1 MIDVIVPVLNRPE
14 RVEPLLESLREST
27 FVPLRILFVCSD
39 GDKKEIAAVEKTGE
53 EYLLL
58 DAPPAQ
64 GNYAKK
70 INLGYRSTEN
80 PWLFLASDDLEF
92 KKGWAEVALSRAG
105 ERYHVVGTNDKFN
118 AFVRQGTLATH
129 SLIRRT
135 YVDDP
140 GASLDG
146 PGIIYHE
153 GYSHNFVDCE
163 LSVLARHRNIYVFA
177 LSAVVIHHHPL
188 ARKTPMDSTYE
199 IGLRDFD
206 ADRKHFVE
214 RMESEY
220 GRDRLVRRFATV
232 ARNAEV
238 RARRRAGRKP
248 PQ

>member
-1 MIDVIVPVLNRPE
+1 MIDVIIPVLKRPE
-14 RVEPLLESLREST
+14 RVAPLLENLLSST
-27 FVPLRILFVCSD
+27 FVPMRILFMCSD
-39 GDKKEIAAVEKTGE
+39 GDKKEIAAVEKAGA

-80 PWLFLASDDLEF
+80 PWLFLAADDLEF

-105 ERYHVVGTNDKFN
+105 QRYHVIGTNDKFN

-177 LSAVVIHHHPL
+177 LAAVVVHHHPL

-199 IGLRDFD
+199 VGLRDFD
-206 ADRKHFVE
+206 ADRKHFLE
-214 RMESEY
+214 RMEPEY
-220 GRDRLVRRFATV
+220 GRDRLVRKFATV
-232 ARNAEV
+232 ERNAAV

>member
-1 MIDVIVPVLNRPE
+1 MIDVIIPVLNRPE
-14 RVEPLLESLREST
+14 RVAPLLENLLAST
-27 FVPLRILFVCSD
+27 FVPMRILFICSD
-39 GDKKEIAAVEKTGE
+39 GDEKEIEAVEAAGA

-70 INLGYRSTEN
+70 INLGYRSSEN
-80 PWLFLASDDLEF
+80 PWLFLAADDLEF
-92 KKGWAEVALSRAG
+92 KHGWAEVALSRAG
-105 ERYHVVGTNDKFN
+105 ARYRVIGTNDKFN

-129 SLIRRT
+129 SLIHRS
-135 YVDDP
+135 YIDDP

-163 LSVLARHRNIYVFA
+163 LSVLARHRNVYMFA
-177 LSAVVIHHHPL
+177 LHAVVIHNHPL

-199 IGLRDFD
+199 FGLRDFN
-206 ADRKHFVE
+206 ADRELFVA
-214 RMESEY
+214 RMQPQY
-220 GRDRLVRRFATV
+220 GRDRLVRKFATV
-232 ARNAEV
+232 SRNAEV
-238 RARRRAGRKP
+238 RARRKAGRRP